1 MKFTPDYNVI
11 YKGYLREAG
20 ETFEI
25 DEADAVEMSLH
36 GEIEDKSAPSI
47 EENAKE
53 KPRRGRPPKE
63 VKHEAD

>member
-25 DEADAVEMSLH
+25 DEADAAEMGLH
-36 GEIEDKSAPSI
+36 GEIEYKSAPSI
-47 EENAKE
+47 EENVKE

-63 VKHEAD
+63 VKHEAE